1 MFRLFNVWEAATNF
15 VNGRGWQTLEDVY
28 ERAYSG
34 RMANRRKIYD
44 AKRLVRDITTENP
57 KLKDALM
64 KRMVK
69 RFVDG
74 DARNDFID
82 LWAIDNDPVKLAEFL
97 DEADKELWFN
107 SQALLKTAAK
117 EGC

>member
-1 MFRLFNVWEAATNF
+1 MSRLFNVWEAATNF

-44 AKRLVRDITTENP
+44 AKRLLRDITTENP
-57 KLKDALM
+57 KLRSKLEE
-64 KRMVK
+64 
-69 RFVDG
+69 RFVDRFT
-74 DARNDFID
+74 DEETRDQFID
-82 LWAIDNDPVKLAEFL
+82 LWRIDNDPVRVAEFL
-97 DEADKELWFN
+97 DEASKEVWFN